1 MKLTDNTVTVVAHLS
16 PVDYELVAAAAAAEG
31 IGVNEWATN
40 ALPLMAA
47 NCLREFLPG
56 YIDELSERGLE

>member
-1 MKLTDNTVTVVAHLS
+1 MRAPEVITITAKVSGL
-16 PVDYELVAAAAAAEG
+16 DYELIAAAAEAE
-31 IGVNEWATN
+31 GVGVSDWAAT

-56 YIDELSERGLE
+56 YIDELSERGLV

>member
-1 MKLTDNTVTVVAHLS
+1 MDKPKFVTVVAQLP

-31 IGVNEWATN
+31 VGVNEWAAV

-47 NCLREFLPG
+47 CRLKKFLPE